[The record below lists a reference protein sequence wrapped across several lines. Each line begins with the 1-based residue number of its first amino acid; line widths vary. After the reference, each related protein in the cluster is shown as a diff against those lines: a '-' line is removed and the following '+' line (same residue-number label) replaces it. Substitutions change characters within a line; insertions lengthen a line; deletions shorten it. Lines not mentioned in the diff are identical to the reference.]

1 MTWPGGPVHRIGSGK
16 GGHAAVTGGRVPCC
30 RRRSVCRLCSL
41 PVAQPSARDGRRRRV
56 FSVPGSPSRGRICRA
71 LGCRWA
77 YHSGA
82 RAVSPPGVAHW
93 ATATVVALLFGLRY
107 DPAARLPS
115 WRCFLSFG
123 PRRTR
128 GPLSVA
134 CGAAEHAEVQPVGRM
149 TVALG
154 GANARHSAASQP
166 CAAARCRT
174 KVRMFGAKPRTDAE
188 RPIGAPGRCST
199 AHSSPILRRLLPQRP
214 DQQPR
219 PAERECEHHHPAEDA
234 HHSGSTAPR
243 PPGHGPKG

>member
-1 MTWPGGPVHRIGSGK
+1 MLSASDR
-16 GGHAAVTGGRVPCC
+16 ARAVSR
-30 RRRSVCRLCSL
+30 
-41 PVAQPSARDGRRRRV
+41 AHPSARDGRRRRALLV
-56 FSVPGSPSRGRICRA
+56 AGSPSRGA
-71 LGCRWA
+71 F
-77 YHSGA
+77 
-82 RAVSPPGVAHW
+82 VVHW
-93 ATATVVALLFGLRY
+93 AADGSTI
-107 DPAARLPS
+107 PAPGRFPP
-115 WRCFLSFG
+115 WRRFPLVLG

-134 CGAAEHAEVQPVGRM
+134 CGAAEHAEVQPVTRM

-243 PPGHGPKG
+243 PPGHGAKG